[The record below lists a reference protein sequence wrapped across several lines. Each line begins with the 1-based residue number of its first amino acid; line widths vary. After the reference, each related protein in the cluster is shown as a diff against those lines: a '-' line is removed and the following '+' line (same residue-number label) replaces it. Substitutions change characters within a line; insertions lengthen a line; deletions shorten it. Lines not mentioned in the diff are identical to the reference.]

1 MDLKGTHNSANA
13 SVNEQ
18 PHCHSLHAQFTIS
31 KDEKETGSTQGF
43 THPLILGQWVVDHQ
57 ILVAFGL
64 ARVGDVL

>member
-1 MDLKGTHNSANA
+1 MELKGTHNSANA

-18 PHCHSLHAQFTIS
+18 PHCHSLHATIS

>member
-1 MDLKGTHNSANA
+1 MEAPNSADA
-13 SVNEQ
+13 SVNVQLELVTVYMQ
-18 PHCHSLHAQFTIS
+18 PVQRV
-31 KDEKETGSTQGF
+31 KRRF